1 MKNNWSPWSYLFR
14 LMAFLAWLSGS
25 PLGEWVSGS
34 TWVYPG
40 LLFVHTLGLGILVG
54 LNSAVGLRLLG
65 FAPRIPVAAMEPL
78 FPYMWAGFWVN
89 AASGSVLF
97 IADAPKKAV
106 NPSFIVKLALIAVAV
121 VVMRALRRHAF
132 PIAQHPS
139 NLSSPDEVTSQ
150 TRMLA
155 VMSLLLWA
163 GAITAGRLMAYTAA
177 LR

>member
-1 MKNNWSPWSYLFR
+1 
-14 LMAFLAWLSGS
+14 MAFLAWLSSS
-25 PLGEWVSGS
+25 PVGEWVSGS

-65 FAPRIPVAAMEPL
+65 FAPQIPVADMEPL

-89 AASGSVLF
+89 AVSGSILF
-97 IADAPKKAV
+97 INDAPKKAA

-121 VVMRALRRHAF
+121 VVMRALRREAF
-132 PIAQHPS
+132 PRSGVPS
-139 NLSSPDEVTSQ
+139 SRARL
-150 TRMLA
+150 LA
-155 VMSLLLWA
+155 AACLTLWA

>member
-1 MKNNWSPWSYLFR
+1 
-14 LMAFLAWLSGS
+14 MAFLAWLSSS
-25 PLGEWVSGS
+25 PVGEWVSGS

-65 FAPRIPVAAMEPL
+65 FAPQIPVADMEPL

-89 AASGSVLF
+89 ALSGSVLF
-97 IADAPKKAV
+97 ISDAPKKAA
-106 NPSFIVKLALIAVAV
+106 NPSFIVKLVLIAVAV
-121 VVMRALRRHAF
+121 VVMRALRREAF
-132 PIAQHPS
+132 PRSGVPS
-139 NLSSPDEVTSQ
+139 PRARL
-150 TRMLA
+150 LA
-155 VMSLLLWA
+155 GASLALWA